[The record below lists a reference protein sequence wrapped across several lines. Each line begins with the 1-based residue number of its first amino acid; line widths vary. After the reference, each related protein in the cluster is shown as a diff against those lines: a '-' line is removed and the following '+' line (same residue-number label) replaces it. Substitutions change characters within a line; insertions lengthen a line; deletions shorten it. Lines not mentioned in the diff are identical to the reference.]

1 MDEGIFSWDHENG
14 MYVDVIIKELESYGI
29 CTKKH
34 DSGNVLVWLP
44 GGEEI
49 EFIHMKAYGA
59 GNVTPRF
66 TYPNG
71 RTKFGEQVMDFP
83 QLLPVTMVLCKLF
96 SYCGFGMADDYILR
110 MAVFKET
117 MVDKARKCL
126 NESGDVALKVKYNM
140 TPEELDFIDSFKL

>member
-1 MDEGIFSWDHENG
+1 MDDGMFPWDQENG
-14 MYVDVIIKELESYGI
+14 MYVDVIIKELESYCIG
-29 CTKKH
+29 TKKH

-49 EFIHMKAYGA
+49 EFIQMKAYGA

-66 TYPNG
+66 TYPEK
-71 RTKFGEQVMDFP
+71 RIKFGEQVMDFP

-96 SYCGFGMADDYILR
+96 SYCGFGIADDYILR
-110 MAVFKET
+110 MAVFKEK
-117 MVDKARKCL
+117 MAAEARECL
-126 NESGDVALKVKYNM
+126 DESGDVALKVKYNM